1 MKRSQ
6 SITVIEV
13 QQENHPKGERGELTM
28 RKPLLAV
35 ALGTAVTLAG
45 CAQMARDDNT
55 DVYKRSGNTM
65 NVTDRNDLYNENGVP
80 NGDDTPMNNFGYVRH
95 QKSPVRGDVN
105 IYNNMPT
112 FNREQAAD
120 LISKLCTQLPNV
132 KDVATLVTDEEVL
145 VVYDAD
151 TKNRNETADQVKK
164 TALSVVPRY
173 YHVYVADNPQL
184 MRDIERFGRLDSN
197 SRNIDQ
203 MIDATIQQMLKYPQG
218 RKLSDGE
225 NENGEMINETND
237 RLDRDFHDGTPRS
250 AKTTR

>member
-1 MKRSQ
+1 MLK
-6 SITVIEV
+6 V
-13 QQENHPKGERGELTM
+13 KGVLTM
-28 RKPLLAV
+28 RNALLAV
-35 ALGTAVTLAG
+35 TLTTAVALTG

-55 DVYKRSGNTM
+55 DVYKRSGNTI

-80 NGDDTPMNNFGYVRH
+80 NGDDTRMNNFGYVRH
-95 QKSPVRGDVN
+95 QKSPIRGDAN
-105 IYNNMPT
+105 LYNNMPT
-112 FNREQAAD
+112 FNRERAAD

-145 VVYDAD
+145 VVYDTD
-151 TKNRNETADQVKK
+151 TKNRQETADQVKR

-184 MRDIERFGRLDSN
+184 MKEIERFGRLDSN

-203 MIDATIQQMLKYPQG
+203 IINSTIREMLKYPQG

-237 RLDRDFHDGTPRS
+237 HLDHDFHDGTPKPTK
-250 AKTTR
+250 ATR